1 MKIRFQLLDD
11 ARFVF
16 LRFRNHLFA
25 FGVFLETL
33 QMGEQNPT
41 AHQEHQGDEGDLV
54 HGPP

>member
-25 FGVFLETL
+25 YGIFLEAL
-33 QMGEQNPT
+33 QMGEQKPT
-41 AHQEHQGDEGDLV
+41 AHQEHQGDEGDLE